1 MFLPKVIIEKD
12 KKRYVLVAIGVLMLV
27 IFIAVN
33 IILRKIINK
42 KKDDL
47 IITQKKFLV
56 LQKQSLK
63 PEFTKTIKLDS
74 KCPGEQAGN
83 PNANLTIKYFYSPVC
98 FWCILEDQH
107 FDELL
112 QKEGQAFKLEKYNRE
127 DCDTVMQKY
136 KLSLTP
142 SFVFSTK
149 NDSQEYTVDG
159 YISKE
164 NLTKVICDVT
174 GYCLKS
180 DSKSENNN
188 IPKGQKVKINFQ

>member
-12 KKRYVLVAIGVLMLV
+12 KKRYVLVAIGVLMLI

-33 IILRKIINK
+33 IVLRKIIN
-42 KKDDL
+42 
-47 IITQKKFLV
+47 FLV

-63 PEFTKTIKLDS
+63 SEFTKTIKLDS
-74 KCPGEQAGN
+74 KCPDEQAGN
-83 PNANLTIKYFYSPVC
+83 PSANLTIKYFYSPVC

-112 QKEGQAFKLEKYNRE
+112 KKEGQAFKLEKYNRE
-127 DCDTVMQKY
+127 DCDAVMQEY

-142 SFVFSTK
+142 SFIFSTK

-174 GYCLKS
+174 GYCLKD
-180 DSKSENNN
+180 DSKSKNSN
-188 IPKGQKVKINFQ
+188 IQKSQKVKINFQ

>member
-1 MFLPKVIIEKD
+1 MRMFLPKVIIEKD
-12 KKRYVLVAIGVLMLV
+12 KKQYVLVAIGVLMLV
-27 IFIAVN
+27 IFFAVN
-33 IILRKIINK
+33 IALRKIIN
-42 KKDDL
+42 
-47 IITQKKFLV
+47 FLV

-63 PEFTKTIKLDS
+63 PKFTKIIKLDS

-83 PNANLTIKYFYSPVC
+83 PSANLTIKYFYSPVC

-112 QKEGQAFKLEKYNRE
+112 KKEGQAFKLKKYNRE
-127 DCDTVMQKY
+127 DCDAVMQKY

-174 GYCLKS
+174 GYCLKD
-180 DSKSENNN
+180 DSKSKNNN
-188 IPKGQKVKINFQ
+188 IQKSQKVKINFQ